1 MEKNSPDLVRKTIL
15 VLSNV
20 SDPAVR
26 TFVDAT
32 QIFCLVKP
40 FEVSDL
46 LAVARRVLRRAQ
58 MATHSA

>member
-1 MEKNSPDLVRKTIL
+1 
-15 VLSNV
+15 
-20 SDPAVR
+20 
-26 TFVDAT
+26 
-32 QIFCLVKP
+32 VKP